1 MKFSPMTK
9 RPSLTGLG
17 QRILGS
23 AQRDAAHPV
32 DRFTRDEDAGNIIKV
47 PVQLIRPNPDQPRK
61 HFDPQGMD
69 DLTESIRSRGVLQPI
84 IVQRKAGED
93 IFTLIAGERRW
104 RASKRAG
111 LAKIPALVR
120 DGSDSAEI
128 ALIENLQRENLN
140 PMEEAESLL
149 RLKERRGLTDQH
161 LAKIVGKSR
170 VAITESLSLN
180 RLPSIVKEEC
190 LRADIYSKRQL
201 LQVLREPNEE
211 AQLALWRRVK
221 EGRFSGDEA
230 RAVRKLSKVSRPG
243 PRPYEH
249 KFQSHDRGF
258 TVRVTFRKS
267 RATGEEI
274 RQALKD
280 ALHDLN

>member
-1 MKFSPMTK
+1 MKSLRMPK
-9 RPSLTGLG
+9 RPSLSGFG
-17 QRILGS
+17 QRILGG
-23 AQRDAAHPV
+23 AQANAAHPV
-32 DRFTRDEDAGNIIKV
+32 DRFMRDEDAGNILKV
-47 PVQLIRPNPDQPRK
+47 PVELIVPNPDQPRK
-61 HFDPQGMD
+61 HFDQQGME
-69 DLTESIRSRGVLQPI
+69 DLTESIRTRGVLQPI

-149 RLKERRGLTDQH
+149 RLKERRELTDQQ

-170 VAITESLSLN
+170 VAITESLSLT
-180 RLPSIVKEEC
+180 RLPTVVKDEC

-211 AQLALWRRVK
+211 AQLDLWRRVK

-230 RAVRKLSKVSRPG
+230 RAARKQAKVSRPG

-249 KFQSHDRGF
+249 KFQSLDRGF

-267 RATGEEI
+267 RATGDEI
-274 RQALKD
+274 RQALRD
-280 ALHDLN
+280 ALRDIK